1 MSKHITYIRIPY
13 TDNIHSD
20 YRTPT
25 RNSSFQM
32 AQGCQHRHQSVILV
46 SRSMRSSRWM
56 HRSCHAAD
64 LVTIICVESDR
75 CVISSVRPHC
85 VPSWWHSYSAGSTTV
100 TVSTRGCS
108 KTVLQRLQRVQDA
121 AARLVHGASRLE
133 TAMPLIRELHWLPV
147 PSRIQYK
154 LSMLMYDVFHG
165 VAPGYLV
172 NLCRPCGD
180 ARLRSTSRGQYVVPF
195 SRLSFGQRS
204 FRTTGP
210 RAWNSLPDHV
220 RTAPSRTIFASRL
233 KTHLYTLAY
242 LP

>member
-1 MSKHITYIRIPY
+1 MTSLSMVSRMT
-13 TDNIHSD
+13 HSSESPCVWPSYGLASRLWSTVSWTSSGGATLIDSSWMLPSRKSSGLARANNSPD

-100 TVSTRGCS
+100 TVSTR
-108 KTVLQRLQRVQDA
+108 
-121 AARLVHGASRLE
+121 AAR
-133 TAMPLIRELHWLPV
+133 
-147 PSRIQYK
+147 K
-154 LSMLMYDVFHG
+154 LSCKDFR
-165 VAPGYLV
+165 GY
-172 NLCRPCGD
+172 RMP
-180 ARLRSTSRGQYVVPF
+180 Q
-195 SRLSFGQRS
+195 
-204 FRTTGP
+204 
-210 RAWNSLPDHV
+210 PD
-220 RTAPSRTIFASRL
+220 
-233 KTHLYTLAY
+233 
-242 LP
+242 